1 MFFVRH
7 FFSYLGS
14 YFFFP
19 KDLLEVP
26 LAEIYYNKISV
37 FVLTELSLFYSH
49 SRKLISGC
57 MQSKVE
63 SLAPGGTYSTIF

>member
-14 YFFFP
+14 YFFFL
-19 KDLLEVP
+19 KDPLEVP

-49 SRKLISGC
+49 SRKLIS
-57 MQSKVE
+57 
-63 SLAPGGTYSTIF
+63 